1 MNMIKKFF
9 SVLAVFCLAVLLG
22 FGVSIVMTDN
32 PMTVKTDWNDSVG
45 TVHHD
50 FTYGSKPLNTFD
62 LYLPSDKSKSAYGLV
77 VYLHAGGF
85 TGGDKRDDADILKFF
100 TAKGYVSA
108 GINYSLSNP
117 SDKVSVLDMSN
128 EIKQAMPQVIE
139 QAKKLGYPID
149 RMMIAGGSAGHSLAM
164 IYAYRDGK
172 TAPVPVKMV
181 FGMVGGANF
190 DAKNWYAPN
199 ATPEEQAVWVAM
211 MTGTQL
217 TAEQVKNGE
226 HHAVL
231 KPINAADWIDEHS
244 PPSLSAHGKLDKLV
258 PFNAVIPLHQALQKY
273 NVPHTAL
280 VFEHS
285 GHGLHRDKAMQ
296 EKLWAELDNYLKLYM
311 Q

>member
-1 MNMIKKFF
+1 MDMLKKFLGI
-9 SVLAVFCLAVLLG
+9 VAVFCLAVLLG
-22 FGVSIVMTDN
+22 FAVSIVMTDD
-32 PMTVKTDWNDSVG
+32 PMKTQTKWNDSVG
-45 TVHHD
+45 TVQYD
-50 FTYGSKPLNTFD
+50 FVYGDKPLNTFD
-62 LYLPSDKSKSAYGLV
+62 LYLPSNQSHSSYGLV

-85 TGGDKRDDADILKFF
+85 RGGDKKDDADILKYF
-100 TAKGYVSA
+100 TSKGYVSA
-108 GINYSLSNP
+108 GINYSLNTDDDP
-117 SDKVSVLDMSN
+117 VSVLEMSN
-128 EIKQAMPQVIE
+128 EIKQAVPQVVE
-139 QAKKLGYPID
+139 QAKKLGYNID
-149 RMMIAGGSAGHSLAM
+149 RMMIAGGSAGHTLAM

-172 TAPVPVKMV
+172 TAPVPIKMV

-190 DAKNWYAPN
+190 DATNWYLPN

-231 KPINAADWIDEHS
+231 KPINAADWVDEQS

-258 PFNAVIPLHQALQKY
+258 PFNAVIPLHHALKKHQ
-273 NVPHTAL
+273 VPHTAF

-285 GHGLHRDKAMQ
+285 GHGLHRDKSMQ
-296 EKLWAELDNYLKLYM
+296 KALWAELDKYLATYM